1 MGMKLKLYCASLF
14 LLPILASGVKTDG
27 IKQISKPYLGTY
39 RAEQV
44 LWGSNN
50 MLPFLRDL
58 KIELT
63 NENSVVVT
71 YKQGFWTQSFSIPYK
86 IDENG
91 ELWVKESAEITT
103 WQKVTTEKGKLIVT
117 LPLAGKTL
125 HAVFCR

>member
-1 MGMKLKLYCASLF
+1 
-14 LLPILASGVKTDG
+14 
-27 IKQISKPYLGTY
+27 
-39 RAEQV
+39 
-44 LWGSNN
+44 

-86 IDENG
+86 IDDSG
-91 ELWVKESAEITT
+91 ELWVKEREEVAT
-103 WQKVTTEKGKLIVT
+103 WQKVATEKGKLVVT
-117 LPLAGKTL
+117 IPLAGKTL